1 MFKRYKISLDT
12 IESFIG
18 DFIGDNMQTIHNSNA
33 YKNWVRDQYAAYGGD
48 CLHSA
53 IYGKDGVIKA
63 QMFSDDQFPIQKRH
77 VFISHASKDADVA
90 KVFAYILSKFGVTCF
105 IDSMIWNNIS
115 VLQSELDKRYCWLVK
130 DKLFDYKKRNN
141 STAHVHTMLSSALF
155 EMIDACE
162 CCVFIESHNSEIRL
176 NDIGGTSTFSPW
188 IFSEIN
194 FINKIRVNPPERHKS
209 TRTYSGGGRI
219 NESEEIKI
227 AYPLRSIDDM
237 EVITDGILQELF
249 SGVASSDS
257 GEQVLDRLYEICKR
271 VYS

>member
-18 DFIGDNMQTIHNSNA
+18 DNMQTIHNSNA
-33 YKNWVRDQYAAYGGD
+33 YKKWEKEQYAAYGGN
-48 CLHSA
+48 CLHPT

-77 VFISHASKDADVA
+77 VFISHSSKDADVA

-115 VLQSELDKRYCWLVK
+115 DLQRKLDEKYCWLHRGTT
-130 DKLFDYKKRNN
+130 FNYKKRNN
-141 STAHVHTMLSSALF
+141 STAHVHTMLLTALF

-162 CCVFIESHNSEIRL
+162 CCIFIESHNSEIRL
-176 NDIGGTSTFSPW
+176 NDIEGTSTFSPW

-194 FINKIRVNPPERHKS
+194 FINKIRINPPERYKS

-219 NESEEIKI
+219 NESEEFKI
-227 AYPLRSIDDM
+227 AYPLGSIDDM
-237 EVITDGILQELF
+237 EVITYGILQELF
-249 SGVASSDS
+249 SGVVSSDS
-257 GEQVLDRLYEICKR
+257 GEQVLDRLYEICKC